1 MGTKWTRERRSRD
14 TLTLPNFDAF
24 FSKWTN
30 INASDYS
37 PENYFQ
43 ELLAALAMAV
53 SSKHFVE
60 SHMYYTLSL
69 SFITHKTAWSHYSK
83 TRPHVVK

>member
-1 MGTKWTRERRSRD
+1 MTSHELGTKWTRERRSKD

-24 FSKWTN
+24 FTKWTN

-37 PENYFQ
+37 LENYFQ
-43 ELLAALAMAV
+43 ELLAALTMAV

-60 SHMYYTLSL
+60 SHMYYTHLVPTFTKL
-69 SFITHKTAWSHYSK
+69 YH
-83 TRPHVVK
+83 P